1 MRLPG
6 VRRDSRRLE
15 PNQRRVKPCGVIFD
29 RDGTIV
35 VDVPYNGDPLA
46 VRPVA
51 GMREALDR
59 LRAAGVP
66 IAVVSNQSGV
76 GRGMITLEQVEAVNR
91 RVEELLGP
99 FDAALYCPHAPEDD
113 CECRKPK
120 PKLILD
126 AARAIG
132 VDPACCVVIGDKR
145 SDVEAA
151 DNAGA
156 SGIFVDAAHTA
167 VDAVNAVLARLPNS

>member
-1 MRLPG
+1 M
-6 VRRDSRRLE
+6 
-15 PNQRRVKPCGVIFD
+15 KPCGVIFD
-29 RDGTIV
+29 RDGTIIA
-35 VDVPYNGDPLA
+35 DVPYNGDPQA

-76 GRGMITLEQVEAVNR
+76 GRGMITIEQVEVVNR

-99 FDAALYCPHAPEDD
+99 FTVTLYCPHAPEAA

-120 PKLILD
+120 PKLLLD
-126 AARAIG
+126 AARAMG
-132 VDPACCVVIGDKR
+132 VDPSCCLVIGDKR
-145 SDVEAA
+145 SDVQAA
-151 DNAGA
+151 HNAGA
-156 SGIFVDAAHTA
+156 SPVFVDAAHTA
-167 VDAVNAVLARLPNS
+167 ADAVNAVLERLPSR

>member
-1 MRLPG
+1 VL
-6 VRRDSRRLE
+6 
-15 PNQRRVKPCGVIFD
+15 PCGVIFD

-35 VDVPYNGDPLA
+35 VDVPYNGDPNA
-46 VRPVA
+46 VEPVA
-51 GMREALDR
+51 GVRDALDR

-66 IAVVSNQSGV
+66 IGVVSNQSGI
-76 GRGMITLEQVEAVNR
+76 GRGMIAHEQVEAVNR

-99 FDAALYCPHAPEDD
+99 FAVSLYCPHGPEED

-126 AARAIG
+126 AAREMG
-132 VDPACCVVIGDKR
+132 VDPACCVVIGDKP

-151 DNAGA
+151 HNAGA
-156 SGIFVDAAHTA
+156 RAILVDAAHTA
-167 VDAVNAVLARLPNS
+167 VDAIDSLFN